1 MAVDR
6 VAGVK
11 KFYALPNFSHAA
23 AMTYIAIAENE
34 AISRGS
40 NIEPTVRLS
49 SSSKSILR
57 NASIASARE
66 EELKLNAKERLDADA
81 VERATLSETQE
92 LLFGRIEAEYAM
104 KIEALE
110 AMLEASTVAL
120 KAAADT
126 LSSEREASDT
136 VVEKYLNEKSD
147 NLVGLQRMTILTEA
161 YHSSNPY
168 LCNHIFGFRTFVEY
182 RLYCTILFPD
192 LTLVSAATNLDSIT
206 EWEKCSMTLM
216 KFRRRMSN
224 QVLAA
229 IWNRRIGKYVIEWSV
244 RWGRAAENMIDLD
257 LSTEYLN
264 SERPQIFSDADQKD
278 VAVLVDGKDFMINDP
293 KKNSAI
299 KRATW
304 SD

>member
-1 MAVDR
+1 M
-6 VAGVK
+6 
-11 KFYALPNFSHAA
+11 
-23 AMTYIAIAENE
+23 
-34 AISRGS
+34 
-40 NIEPTVRLS
+40 
-49 SSSKSILR
+49 R

-66 EELKLNAKERLDADA
+66 EELKLKAKERLDADA
-81 VERATLSETQE
+81 VERVTLSETQE
-92 LLFGRIEAEYAM
+92 LLFGRIQAEYAM
-104 KIEALE
+104 KLEVLE
-110 AMLEASTVAL
+110 AMLEAL

-126 LSSEREASDT
+126 LSSEREASET
-136 VVEKYLNEKSD
+136 VVEKDLIEKSD

-161 YHSSNPY
+161 YHSSNPS
-168 LCNHIFGFRTFVEY
+168 LCNHRTFVEY
-182 RLYCTILFPD
+182 RLYCTVLFPD

-229 IWNRRIGKYVIEWSV
+229 IWNRGRTVIGKYVIEWSV
-244 RWGRAAENMIDLD
+244 RWGRADENMIDLD
-257 LSTEYLN
+257 LSAEYLN

-304 SD
+304 SDKVHHSAGRLITWSTPAGLIVEVTPTESAIVSTSSDAFRENKKL